1 MNKHNVLHTLLT
13 MDGDKQL
20 EDTVIF
26 SFSLTTEYTNT
37 VRWKNEITTAT
48 TTTTVLFWIRSEH
61 RRSRCALCVVPCEL
75 SVMLVSTDTRE

>member
-26 SFSLTTEYTNT
+26 FL
-37 VRWKNEITTAT
+37 
-48 TTTTVLFWIRSEH
+48 
-61 RRSRCALCVVPCEL
+61 SR
-75 SVMLVSTDTRE
+75 